1 MPVTTD
7 DYVQISDHMGRYCW
21 AVDEGD
27 EEGWVALWT
36 QDGVFTG
43 IRPEPVVGREALK
56 DVPRDEKQQA
66 NGRMRH
72 LIGNLVCDYHGSRDT
87 VLAQYY
93 NVVTLFADG
102 GRFVCMAL
110 SKVILVRSGDGWL
123 IKRNDSTVFP
133 G

>member
-1 MPVTTD
+1 MPVSIE
-7 DYVQISDHMGRYCW
+7 DYVKISDHMGRYCW

-36 QDGVFTG
+36 EDGVFTG

-56 DVPRDEKQQA
+56 DVPRDEKLQA

-72 LIGNLVCDYHGSRDT
+72 LIGNLHCDYLGDQNTAR
-87 VLAQYY
+87 ARYY
-93 NVVTLFADG
+93 NLVTTFIDG
-102 GRFVCMAL
+102 GRFTCMAICE
-110 SKVILVRSGDGWL
+110 VILVRNGEGWL
-123 IKRNDSTVFP
+123 IKRNDATVFP